1 MSMVVAR
8 YGNMVFSVD
17 FSSKLGGM
25 RDRWRINFID
35 FFEGTDEMFIATYK
49 PKYPQ
54 HQFQIY
60 KHIKKSMSKEIR
72 DGVREAVKDP
82 KVRDRLRE
90 YNIDKLL
97 L

>member
-1 MSMVVAR
+1 MMVVAR
-8 YGNMVFSVD
+8 YNNMIFTCDMSR
-17 FSSKLGGM
+17 KLGGM
-25 RDRWRINFID
+25 RDRWKINFID

-72 DGVREAVKDP
+72 DRIIEAVKDP
-82 KVRDRLRE
+82 SIRDGLRDS
-90 YNIDKLL
+90 NINKLL

>member
-8 YGNMVFSVD
+8 YGNMVFCVD

-25 RDRWRINFID
+25 RDRFRINFID

-54 HQFQIY
+54 YQFQIY
-60 KHIKKSMSKEIR
+60 MHVKKSMSKEIR
-72 DGVREAVKDP
+72 DEIRESVKDP
-82 KVRDRLRE
+82 KIRDRLRE
-90 YNIDKLL
+90 YNLSKLV
-97 L
+97 

>member
-1 MSMVVAR
+1 MVVAR
-8 YGNMVFSVD
+8 YGNMLFSVD
-17 FSSKLGGM
+17 KLGKLGGM
-25 RDRWRINFID
+25 RWKVNFID

-54 HQFQIY
+54 HRFQIY

-72 DGVREAVKDP
+72 DRIIEAVKDP
-82 KVRDRLRE
+82 IIRDRLRE

>member
-1 MSMVVAR
+1 MMFVAR
-8 YGNMVFSVD
+8 YNNMIFTCDMSR
-17 FSSKLGGM
+17 KLGGM
-25 RDRWRINFID
+25 RDRWKINFID

-54 HQFQIY
+54 HRFQIY

-72 DGVREAVKDP
+72 DRIIEAVKDSSI
-82 KVRDRLRE
+82 RDRIRE

>member
-1 MSMVVAR
+1 MVVAR
-8 YGNMVFSVD
+8 YNNMVFTCDMSR
-17 FSSKLGGM
+17 KLGGM
-25 RDRWRINFID
+25 RDRWRTNFID

-60 KHIKKSMSKEIR
+60 KHIKRSMSKEIR
-72 DGVREAVKDP
+72 DRIIEAVKEP
-82 KVRDRLRE
+82 IVRDRLRE
-90 YNIDKLL
+90 YNINKLL